1 MLIFSKGE
9 INLIEFKNVKKVY
22 PGAQVAAKDINLKF
36 KDGEFICFIGASGSG
51 KTTCMR
57 MINRMNEIT
66 SGEILINGV
75 NIKDMDPVDLRRQI
89 GYVIQQIGL
98 LPHMTVYDNIVLVP
112 RLLKW
117 DEDKLRPIAENL
129 IKKVDLPVSY
139 LDKYPSELSGGQQQ
153 RIGVIRALAADQD
166 IILMDEP
173 FGALDP
179 ITRDALQKLVKR
191 LQREMGKTIV
201 FVSHDMDEA
210 LNLADRIVIMGK
222 GKVVQ
227 FDTPE
232 NILKNPSNDYVKGLL
247 GEEKLNEAKT
257 SYETVDKIMLKN
269 PVSLTSDRSTYD
281 ALEMMRRKR
290 VDTIFVVDEENHL
303 LGQVGMFDVQ
313 KYGKNIKS
321 LDEVLLKAYA
331 IEENTI
337 IMNAIRDIYNL
348 DIKNLPVV
356 DSENKLV
363 GLVTRATVV
372 DTIYTN
378 LWGQDGDEAKEEEEY
393 EEDNLTQLMHEASGD
408 SNSKIGQGKSHPK
421 KSGEK
426 DD

>member
-1 MLIFSKGE
+1 M
-9 INLIEFKNVKKVY
+9 IEFKNVSKIY
-22 PGAQVAAKDINLKF
+22 PGNQVAAENINLKF

-57 MINRMNEIT
+57 MINRMNDIT
-66 SGEILINGV
+66 SGDILINGV
-75 NIKDMDPVDLRRQI
+75 SIKNMDPVDLRRKI

-129 IKKVDLPVSY
+129 IEKVDLPLSY

-191 LQREMGKTIV
+191 LQKEMGKTIV

-210 LNLADRIVIMGK
+210 LSLADRIVIMRK
-222 GKVVQ
+222 GHVEQ

-232 NILKNPSNDYVKGLL
+232 NILKNPKSKYVEDML

-257 SYETVDKIMLKN
+257 SYRTVETIMLKD
-269 PVSLTSDRSTYD
+269 PVSLSSDRSTYD
-281 ALEMMRRKR
+281 ALALMRKRR
-290 VDTIFVVDEENHL
+290 VDTIFVTDEESHL
-303 LGQVGMFDVQ
+303 LGAVGMFDIGRF
-313 KYGKNIKS
+313 GKKIKS
-321 LDEVLLKAYA
+321 LNEVMEKVHA
-331 IEENTI
+331 IREDTV

-356 DSENKLV
+356 DIENKLV
-363 GLVTRATVV
+363 GLVTRASVV

-378 LWGQDGDEAKEEEEY
+378 LWENEDGEESEEIFENDNLSELMKDASGEASKKIG
-393 EEDNLTQLMHEASGD
+393 EDND
-408 SNSKIGQGKSHPK
+408 
-421 KSGEK
+421 
-426 DD
+426 

>member
-1 MLIFSKGE
+1 M
-9 INLIEFKNVKKVY
+9 IEFKNVSKVY
-22 PGAQVAAKDINLKF
+22 PGNQVAAKNINLKF
-36 KDGEFICFIGASGSG
+36 NDGEFICFIGSSGSG

-66 SGEILINGV
+66 TGEILIDGV
-75 NIKDMDPVDLRRQI
+75 NIQDMDPVDLRRQV

-98 LPHMTVYDNIVLVP
+98 LPHMTVYENIVLVP
-112 RLLKW
+112 KLLKW

-232 NILKNPSNDYVKGLL
+232 NILKNPANEYVEGLL
-247 GEEKLNEAKT
+247 GEDKLNEAKA

-269 PVSLTSDRSTYD
+269 PVSMTSDRSTYD
-281 ALEMMRRKR
+281 ALAMMRKKR
-290 VDTIFVVDEENHL
+290 VDTIFVVDKEGHL
-303 LGQVGMFDVQ
+303 LGKVGMFDFQ
-313 KYGKNIKS
+313 QYGRQIKS
-321 LDEVLLKAYA
+321 LEEVYDDVYA
-331 IEENTI
+331 IRKDTI
-337 IMNAIRDIYNL
+337 IRNAISDIYNA

-356 DSENKLV
+356 DDEHRLI
-363 GLVTRATVV
+363 GLVTRAAVV
-372 DTIYTN
+372 DTIYMN
-378 LWGQDGDEAKEEEEY
+378 LWGDDEEEEEEEVF
-393 EEDNLTQLMHEASGD
+393 EEDNLAELIQEASRDASEDDESGD
-408 SNSKIGQGKSHPK
+408 VS
-421 KSGEK
+421 
-426 DD
+426 D

>member
-1 MLIFSKGE
+1 MKYYYLGYNKNKLKKGE
-9 INLIEFKNVKKVY
+9 VIMIEFKNVSKIY
-22 PGAQVAAKDINLKF
+22 PGNQVAAENINLKF

-57 MINRMNEIT
+57 MINRMNDIT
-66 SGEILINGV
+66 SGDILINGV
-75 NIKDMDPVDLRRQI
+75 SIKNMDPVDLRRKI

-129 IKKVDLPVSY
+129 IEKVDLPLSY

-191 LQREMGKTIV
+191 LQKEMGKTIV

-210 LNLADRIVIMGK
+210 LSLADRIVIMRK
-222 GKVVQ
+222 GHVEQ

-232 NILKNPSNDYVKGLL
+232 NILKNPKSKYVEDML

-257 SYETVDKIMLKN
+257 SYRTVETIMLKD
-269 PVSLTSDRSTYD
+269 PVSLSSDRSTYD
-281 ALEMMRRKR
+281 ALALMRKRR
-290 VDTIFVVDEENHL
+290 VDTIFVTDEEEHL
-303 LGQVGMFDVQ
+303 LGAVGMFDIGRF
-313 KYGKNIKS
+313 GKKIKS
-321 LDEVLLKAYA
+321 LDEVMEKVYA
-331 IEENTI
+331 IREDTV

-356 DSENKLV
+356 DIDNKLV
-363 GLVTRATVV
+363 GLVTRASVV

-378 LWGQDGDEAKEEEEY
+378 LWENESEEETE
-393 EEDNLTQLMHEASGD
+393 EIFEDDNLSELMKDASGETSKKIGEDND
-408 SNSKIGQGKSHPK
+408 
-421 KSGEK
+421 
-426 DD
+426 

>member
-1 MLIFSKGE
+1 M
-9 INLIEFKNVKKVY
+9 IEFKNVSKIY
-22 PGAQVAAKDINLKF
+22 PGNQVAAENINLKF

-57 MINRMNEIT
+57 MINRMNDIT
-66 SGEILINGV
+66 SGDILINGV
-75 NIKDMDPVDLRRQI
+75 SIKSMDPVDLRRKI

-129 IKKVDLPVSY
+129 IEKVDLPLSY

-191 LQREMGKTIV
+191 LQKEMGKTIV

-210 LNLADRIVIMGK
+210 LSLADRIVIMKK
-222 GKVVQ
+222 GQVEQ

-232 NILKNPSNDYVKGLL
+232 NILKNPKSKYVEDML

-257 SYETVDKIMLKN
+257 SYRTVETIMLKD
-269 PVSLTSDRSTYD
+269 PVSLYSDRSTYD
-281 ALEMMRRKR
+281 ALALMRKRR
-290 VDTIFVVDEENHL
+290 VDTIFVTDEEGHL
-303 LGQVGMFDVQ
+303 LGAVGMFDIGRF
-313 KYGKNIKS
+313 GKIIKS
-321 LDEVLLKAYA
+321 LDEVMEKVHA
-331 IEENTI
+331 IRENTVI
-337 IMNAIRDIYNL
+337 INAIRDIYNL

-356 DSENKLV
+356 DIDNKLV
-363 GLVTRATVV
+363 GLVTRASVV

-378 LWGQDGDEAKEEEEY
+378 LWENESDGETEEIF
-393 EEDNLTQLMHEASGD
+393 EEDNLSELMKDASGET
-408 SNSKIGQGKSHPK
+408 SKKIG
-421 KSGEK
+421 E
-426 DD
+426 DND

>member
-1 MLIFSKGE
+1 M
-9 INLIEFKNVKKVY
+9 IEFKNVSKIY
-22 PGAQVAAKDINLKF
+22 PGNQVAAENINLKF

-57 MINRMNEIT
+57 MINRMNDIT

-75 NIKDMDPVDLRRQI
+75 SIKDMDPVDLRRQI

-117 DEDKLRPIAENL
+117 DEEKLRPIAENL
-129 IKKVDLPVSY
+129 IEKVDLPLSY

-191 LQREMGKTIV
+191 LQKEMGKTIV

-210 LNLADRIVIMGK
+210 LSLADRIVIMKK
-222 GKVVQ
+222 GHVEQ

-232 NILKNPSNDYVKGLL
+232 NILKNPKSKYVEDML
-247 GEEKLNEAKT
+247 GQEKLNEAKT
-257 SYETVDKIMLKN
+257 SYRTVETIMLKN
-269 PVSLTSDRSTYD
+269 PVSLPKERSTYD
-281 ALEMMRRKR
+281 ALALMRKKR
-290 VDTIFVVDEENHL
+290 VDTIFVTDDEGHL
-303 LGQVGMFDVQ
+303 LGSVGMFDIG
-313 KYGKNIKS
+313 KFGKNIKS
-321 LDEVLLKAYA
+321 LEEVMDKVYA
-331 IEENTI
+331 IDKDTV

-356 DSENKLV
+356 DDKNILV
-363 GLVTRATVV
+363 GLVTRASVV

-378 LWGQDGDEAKEEEEY
+378 LWENEEEEEEEEIF
-393 EEDNLTQLMHEASGD
+393 EEDNLSELMKDASGE
-408 SNSKIGQGKSHPK
+408 SPKKIGDENDWFFNK
-421 KSGEK
+421 
-426 DD
+426 

>member
-1 MLIFSKGE
+1 M
-9 INLIEFKNVKKVY
+9 IEFKNVSKIY
-22 PGAQVAAKDINLKF
+22 PGNQVAAENINLKF

-57 MINRMNEIT
+57 MINRMNDIT
-66 SGEILINGV
+66 SGDILINGV
-75 NIKDMDPVDLRRQI
+75 SIKNMDPVDLRRKI

-129 IKKVDLPVSY
+129 IEKVDLPLSY

-191 LQREMGKTIV
+191 LQKEMGKTIV

-210 LNLADRIVIMGK
+210 LSLADRIVIMKK
-222 GKVVQ
+222 GHVEQ

-232 NILKNPSNDYVKGLL
+232 NILKNPKSKYVEDML

-257 SYETVDKIMLKN
+257 SYRTVETIMLKD
-269 PVSLTSDRSTYD
+269 PVSLSSDRSTYD
-281 ALEMMRRKR
+281 ALALMRKRR
-290 VDTIFVVDEENHL
+290 VDTIFVTDEEEHL
-303 LGQVGMFDVQ
+303 LGAVGMFDIGRF
-313 KYGKNIKS
+313 GKKIKS
-321 LDEVLLKAYA
+321 LDEVMEKVYA
-331 IEENTI
+331 IREDTV

-356 DSENKLV
+356 DIDNKLV
-363 GLVTRATVV
+363 GLVTRASVV

-378 LWGQDGDEAKEEEEY
+378 LWENESEEETE
-393 EEDNLTQLMHEASGD
+393 EIFEDDNLSELMKDASGETSKKIGEDND
-408 SNSKIGQGKSHPK
+408 
-421 KSGEK
+421 
-426 DD
+426 